1 MPGEE
6 EKAAAAA
13 LFTQIGDAVAKSRPP
28 YVGTDLRVA
37 DVAQNL
43 SADYTV
49 HDAWSQLGGNRE
61 QQTFDMRMLALTDP
75 GGYAKLR
82 TAALTQVKTVTE
94 GAFSNAYKQFVESG
108 FSREEAKHMALQ
120 SASVTKNV
128 QEMAMNKK
136 FGGNDAIFM
145 GTVQKQYAPTH
156 TVGHSAGGVPAV
168 RKHKRGRKKKH

>member
-1 MPGEE
+1 MASKE

-13 LFTQIGDAVAKSRPP
+13 LFAQIGNAVASSRPP
-28 YVGTDLRVA
+28 YVGTDFRVA
-37 DVAQNL
+37 DVNEDL
-43 SADYTV
+43 KADYTV

-61 QQTFDMRMLALTDP
+61 QQTFDMRMMALSDP

-82 TAALTQVKTVTE
+82 NRALGDVKTITE

-120 SASVTKNV
+120 AASVTKNV

-145 GTVQKQYAPTH
+145 GTVQKQNAPTH